1 MTPPRLKVEIIRRR
15 AVQGAALLLA
25 LTLGTALVLN
35 FPHVVKATD
44 GDPTFDTDGK
54 VIVSFDSSSQAN
66 DVVFD
71 PNSGKIY
78 VIGSYL
84 NSGRTAGGI
93 AIARLNTDGSLDQTF
108 GNGGKVTTPAPMFG
122 GDRAQAVVLQPNDG
136 KILVAGDGR
145 GNTSQAGV
153 LWRFNEDGSPDTT
166 FGNGGR
172 VFTEFPMPGQN
183 FGVGFN
189 DLALLQDGGIVAV
202 GQAGFQVTQPDS
214 NIVVAR
220 YLPNGALNTSFGGFS
235 GAVPGTAAVNVGGV
249 DSANAVAA
257 IRLGDNQLLLA
268 GSVRN
273 LGSNPSQF
281 TDGYVAVS
289 LNLADGRPDTNFGG
303 GDGIETVLF
312 GPGSDAEAN
321 AITRLPG
328 SDEFLLAGNR
338 RRVGDLR
345 LSAAATYHRPDGSL
359 NTNRGNNGV
368 VSSLI
373 AEEIDDVALF
383 PVGAS
388 LRALFAGVTT
398 PNLANP
404 SDKDFSLLGSPL
416 INEAL
421 IDLASKD
428 DFNNGSSDGARAIA
442 LQTDGKVVLAGVT
455 ELNGEQQMG
464 ILRLILP
471 LRASF
476 SEPSATVLFGS

>member
-281 TDGYVAVS
+281 TDGYVAVVLTS
-289 LNLADGRPDTNFGG
+289 LMA
-303 GDGIETVLF
+303 
-312 GPGSDAEAN
+312 GP
-321 AITRLPG
+321 TQT
-328 SDEFLLAGNR
+328 
-338 RRVGDLR
+338 
-345 LSAAATYHRPDGSL
+345 SAAATALKLCSLVRGATPRRMPSHGCRGATSSCWLVIAGGS
-359 NTNRGNNGV
+359 V
-368 VSSLI
+368 I
-373 AEEIDDVALF
+373 
-383 PVGAS
+383 
-388 LRALFAGVTT
+388 
-398 PNLANP
+398 
-404 SDKDFSLLGSPL
+404 
-416 INEAL
+416 
-421 IDLASKD
+421 
-428 DFNNGSSDGARAIA
+428 
-442 LQTDGKVVLAGVT
+442 
-455 ELNGEQQMG
+455 
-464 ILRLILP
+464 
-471 LRASF
+471 
-476 SEPSATVLFGS
+476 